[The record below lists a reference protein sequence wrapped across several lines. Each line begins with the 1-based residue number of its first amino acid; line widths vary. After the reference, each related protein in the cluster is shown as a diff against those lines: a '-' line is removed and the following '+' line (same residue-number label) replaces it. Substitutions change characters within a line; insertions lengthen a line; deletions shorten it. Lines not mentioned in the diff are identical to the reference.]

1 MSNQQPDSLVK
12 YDIPILVST
21 SVSGKKGTKKKNQQL
36 APLEKTATTR
46 NEDYLNSI
54 LPPREY
60 TENGQLWVRYVSP
73 TPATRVDVINLQDEL
88 DKRLQAR
95 QARETGICPI
105 REELYAQCFDELIRQ
120 ITIQCAERGFLLV
133 RVRDE
138 IKMTIQAYQTL
149 YESSIAYGMR
159 KALMAEQKKNEM
171 QTTIKQLDETCDE
184 LSREV
189 ERLEQEIDDV
199 IRRDE
204 EERQRE
210 QKAHEDQVQYL
221 KDLNQDYK
229 NELETLLATPKK

>member
-1 MSNQQPDSLVK
+1 M
-12 YDIPILVST
+12 
-21 SVSGKKGTKKKNQQL
+21 
-36 APLEKTATTR
+36 
-46 NEDYLNSI
+46 
-54 LPPREY
+54 
-60 TENGQLWVRYVSP
+60 
-73 TPATRVDVINLQDEL
+73 DVINLQDEL

-171 QTTIKQLDETCDE
+171 NTTIKQLDETCEE
-184 LSREV
+184 LQREV
-189 ERLEQEIDDV
+189 QRLEQEIDDV

-229 NELETLLATPKK
+229 NELETLLSTPKK